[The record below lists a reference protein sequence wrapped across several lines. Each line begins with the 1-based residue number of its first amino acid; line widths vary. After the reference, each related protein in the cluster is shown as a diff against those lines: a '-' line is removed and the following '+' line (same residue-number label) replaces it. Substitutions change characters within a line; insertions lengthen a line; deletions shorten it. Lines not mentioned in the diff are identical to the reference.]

1 MRYHMHSYAIRILES
16 CIAQVAFECPFQF
29 VIFHVLLE
37 VQTNFFVT
45 NWTLFRIP
53 TLGNFLPNVDFRVPF
68 EWVLS
73 FEYFTANLT
82 RVRLQCQFPFRE
94 MSQSVFTTSRR
105 LSKSFAT
112 HITFVG
118 FVTFGFFIYGMKQ
131 NMNTEKQLMMSL
143 PLCIL
148 ICPRMLGLVA
158 KFCEQISQVNIRL
171 ALCVVKWAFR

>member
-1 MRYHMHSYAIRILES
+1 MRDHMHSYTISILET

-29 VIFHVLLE
+29 VIFHVLLK
-37 VQTNFFVT
+37 VQTNSFVT
-45 NWTLFRIP
+45 NGTQFRFSA
-53 TLGNFLPNVDFRVPF
+53 LCNFLPNVDFHVPF

-82 RVRLQCQFPFRE
+82 RVCLQCQFPFRE
-94 MSQSVFTTSRR
+94 MSQSVFATSRR
-105 LSKSFAT
+105 FSKSFAT
-112 HITFVG
+112 HITLVG
-118 FVTFGFFIYGMKQ
+118 FVTFGFFYGMKQ
-131 NMNTEKQLMMSL
+131 NMNTEKQLKMSL

-148 ICPRMLGLVA
+148 MCPRMLGLVA